1 MNPATCSSAMTA
13 EIPWY
18 RLPARAGFERDLY
31 CLLGLPFDAVNLAG
45 AVRTVRHAVAR
56 RAACFI
62 STPNLNF
69 LINCRT
75 DSRFRDSVINS
86 DLSIADGMPLVWM
99 ARLLGLP
106 IRERVTGS
114 GLFET
119 LREDTTGRM
128 SVYFFGGPEG
138 VAERAC
144 RRLNEENSGL
154 NCVGHECPGF
164 GSIADMS
171 SDPSIARIN
180 ASGADF
186 LVVALGAKKGQAWIM
201 HNRMRITVPVISHLG
216 AVVNFAAGTV
226 RRAPAWMQR
235 SGMEWLWRI
244 REEPGLFRRYFRD
257 GMVLL
262 SLLVTRAVPYAWY
275 LRRNKPDA
283 RQVASAGMEIL
294 EQGYSCIVS
303 LRGAWIRENIA
314 LLRDGFSRVA
324 LSGKDAILE
333 MGEVTYADNAFVG
346 LVQLLH
352 GHLAQNGRRL
362 SLTSLQPSVRRVIV
376 YCCAEYLTGTR

>member
-1 MNPATCSSAMTA
+1 LAVDFT
-13 EIPWY
+13 
-18 RLPARAGFERDLY
+18 RDVY
-31 CLLGLPFDAVNLAG
+31 CLLGLSFDAVTMSE
-45 AVRTVRHAVAR
+45 AVNRVR
-56 RAACFI
+56 RAVSNRKRCLL
-62 STPNLNF
+62 STPNISFVISCLSD
-69 LINCRT
+69 RE
-75 DSRFRDSVINS
+75 FRDSVVNS

-119 LREDTTGRM
+119 LRGDTTGRM

-164 GSIADMS
+164 GPIADMS
-171 SDPSIARIN
+171 AESAIARIN

-201 HNRMRITVPVISHLG
+201 HNHPRITVPVISHLG
-216 AVVNFAAGTV
+216 AVVNFVAGTV

-235 SGMEWLWRI
+235 SGLEWLWRI

-262 SLLVTRAVPYAWY
+262 SLLVTRAVPCAWY

-283 RQVASAGMEIL
+283 RQVASASMEIL
-294 EQGYSCIVS
+294 EQGHSCVVR
-303 LRGAWIRENIA
+303 LRGAWTRENIA
-314 LLRDGFSRVA
+314 PLRDGFSRVA

-333 MGEVTYADNAFVG
+333 MEEVTHADNAFVG

-362 SLTSLQPSVRRVIV
+362 SLTSLQPSVRRVIA